1 MLFEIQLML
10 FEICSFALLALLGSL
25 FTGKLVLSLLIA
37 LMDIDVVKD

>member
-1 MLFEIQLML
+1 ML
-10 FEICSFALLALLGSL
+10 FEICSFALLGSL